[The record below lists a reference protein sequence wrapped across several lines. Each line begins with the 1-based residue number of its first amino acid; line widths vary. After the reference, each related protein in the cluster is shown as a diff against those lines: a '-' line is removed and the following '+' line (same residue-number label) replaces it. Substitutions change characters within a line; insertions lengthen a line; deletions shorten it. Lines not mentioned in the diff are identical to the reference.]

1 MYGSLAQPLAV
12 PSLCPP
18 PPAPP
23 AAAHRSP
30 ALDACAQRPD
40 LQSIR
45 KGEWEIVPFLGVCL
59 ARALEVRLTTEVV
72 RSLDS
77 CLASRNIASFK
88 AAITWG
94 AGVSMFGAW
103 LSMVYNYLK
112 SRISWKWRNKLV
124 SQLHDRY
131 FKGMAYYLVSEGGA
145 VSSRMSDPDTRLTD
159 DLNRA
164 VDGFA
169 ETFCNVVYTAL
180 AGIFHTVELWRLFGW
195 KMGT

>member
-1 MYGSLAQPLAV
+1 M